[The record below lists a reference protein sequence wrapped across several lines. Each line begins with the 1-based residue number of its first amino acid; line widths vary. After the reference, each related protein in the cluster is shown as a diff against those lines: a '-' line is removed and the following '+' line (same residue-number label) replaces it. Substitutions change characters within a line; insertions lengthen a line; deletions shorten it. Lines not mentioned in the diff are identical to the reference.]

1 MIKSGF
7 LFPLLFVILLATHL
21 RAAEGTPQ
29 TPEFDWNG
37 PYVGLDAGY
46 GWANSRATEDRIPP
60 AYNALGESWSYHPRG
75 FSGDGHLGYNLHSAI
90 FLIGAEA
97 DIGYLGLNKSKA
109 SPASVAFFGGDTK
122 ARTKTDFYAS
132 ARGRFGLTL
141 LERALIYAT
150 GGWIG
155 AHARLSVIDACITGP
170 CGGGLVH
177 AASNRFR
184 SGYVGGVGLEY
195 AVARNWTIKAEAL
208 YFSFGSDKV
217 SGIANAG
224 SLQSWKIRTEGGI
237 TRLGVNFKF

>member
-7 LFPLLFVILLATHL
+7 LFSLVFVVLLATHL

-29 TPEFDWNG
+29 APVFDWNG

-60 AYNALGESWSYHPRG
+60 AYNALGESWSYHPSG

-90 FLIGAEA
+90 FLIGVEA

-109 SPASVAFFGGDTK
+109 SPASVAFFAGDTK

-141 LERALIYAT
+141 LERAL
-150 GGWIG
+150 
-155 AHARLSVIDACITGP
+155 
-170 CGGGLVH
+170 
-177 AASNRFR
+177 
-184 SGYVGGVGLEY
+184 
-195 AVARNWTIKAEAL
+195 
-208 YFSFGSDKV
+208 
-217 SGIANAG
+217 
-224 SLQSWKIRTEGGI
+224 
-237 TRLGVNFKF
+237 